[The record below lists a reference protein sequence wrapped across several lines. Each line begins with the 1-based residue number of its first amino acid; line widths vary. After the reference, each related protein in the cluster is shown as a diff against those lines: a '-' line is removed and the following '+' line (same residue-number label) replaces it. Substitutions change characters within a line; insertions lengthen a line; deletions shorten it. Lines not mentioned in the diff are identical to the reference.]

1 MKLRCVRMSDIPRN
15 WLPKSPRNRWALA
28 LAVGSL
34 LLLITWNLMPNYE
47 HTYATDPPGFE
58 KKGINAMVIWPS
70 IFESV
75 IQNFQGDLAFDDVLS
90 LIATFSLLLL
100 VMVNILVVPFWDV
113 AAKSNVLRFIPAC
126 ICSLGFAA
134 LVYFLILEFPSV
146 SSDWH
151 ERYEFSPLCLIGLNF
166 LLMALSLLLFGQEPA
181 ETIEPHESFP

>member
-1 MKLRCVRMSDIPRN
+1 MSDIQRN

-28 LAVGSL
+28 LAVCSL